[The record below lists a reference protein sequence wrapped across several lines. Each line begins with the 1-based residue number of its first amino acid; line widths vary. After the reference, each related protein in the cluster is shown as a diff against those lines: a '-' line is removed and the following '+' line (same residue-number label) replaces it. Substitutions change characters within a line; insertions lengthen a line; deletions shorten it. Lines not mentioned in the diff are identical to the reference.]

1 MPQRLAADQ
10 HSSLVQLLARF
21 ILAASVD
28 VALISFSG
36 PLIHPVKWNFA
47 DLSRMSFVDGNC
59 IIRAVTVNVRA
70 LVNELP
76 DLFIG
81 RRVLHP
87 VDNLRLIFPYNRAY
101 ALPTTFSVPH
111 MDEILAFKHSRVLQ
125 HLKTLRVTRRPLLLW
140 DLFQRRDLRF
150 DLFPCHQIRSLQI
163 CQLTAPQSGSPA
175 EFYQL
180 IVVSFRE
187 VPIPLGVSPAP
198 FDF

>member
-1 MPQRLAADQ
+1 MN
-10 HSSLVQLLARF
+10 
-21 ILAASVD
+21 I
-28 VALISFSG
+28 
-36 PLIHPVKWNFA
+36 
-47 DLSRMSFVDGNC
+47 
-59 IIRAVTVNVRA
+59 RA

-87 VDNLRLIFPYNRAY
+87 FDDLCLIFPYNGAY
-101 ALPTTFSVPH
+101 ALPTAFPVPH
-111 MDEILAFKHSRVLQ
+111 MDEILTFKHSRVLQ
-125 HLKTLRVTRRPLLLW
+125 HLKPLRVTLCPLLLW
-140 DLFQRRDLRF
+140 NLFQRRDLRF

-163 CQLTAPQSGSPA
+163 CQLTAPQPGSPA

-187 VPIPLGVSPAP
+187 MPIPLGVSPAP

>member
-1 MPQRLAADQ
+1 M
-10 HSSLVQLLARF
+10 
-21 ILAASVD
+21 
-28 VALISFSG
+28 
-36 PLIHPVKWNFA
+36 
-47 DLSRMSFVDGNC
+47 
-59 IIRAVTVNVRA
+59 NVRA

-87 VDNLRLIFPYNRAY
+87 FDDLCLIFPYNGAY
-101 ALPTTFSVPH
+101 ALPTAFPVPH
-111 MDEILAFKHSRVLQ
+111 MDEILTFKHSRVLQ
-125 HLKTLRVTRRPLLLW
+125 HLKPLRVTLCPLLLW
-140 DLFQRRDLRF
+140 NLFQRRDLRF

-163 CQLTAPQSGSPA
+163 CQLTAPQPGSPA

-187 VPIPLGVSPAP
+187 MPIPLGVSPAP